1 MNEEILYARYLVQ
14 GANDSLVK
22 RTFVLFYENRDP
34 RVTRKGEC
42 TAFHRIPDG
51 VTLTTSREPTS
62 GGRRIDFPSR
72 GFFFAFPL

>member
-34 RVTRKGEC
+34 RERGRTC